1 MRKLTYMLAITTTL
15 LSACSSGEEG
25 KEKAFLTP
33 LKDEKIDHIHG
44 AGYPGN
50 DEGLY
55 IATHHGVK
63 IYRNGK
69 WYETIENNH
78 DYMGFQATKEGFY
91 SSGHPEEGSNLK
103 NPLGLVKSTD
113 KGKKLKKVAFYGE
126 SDFHYLATGYNSP
139 AIYVVNSQP
148 NSKIGQGLY
157 FSEDKGETWNLSQLN
172 GMPQTPA
179 NSIAAH
185 PEEVGTIGIAT
196 QQGLYLSKDKGNNF
210 KLFSQVQN
218 VTALSINKESVIYST
233 LSNQKSALISKPLNG
248 KEAEE
253 EIAIPS
259 LDKDDTIL
267 FINVN
272 PFNPSKMSFITK
284 GNDIYLTENGGRKWN
299 KTLEDGKITKS

>member
-15 LSACSSGEEG
+15 LSACSSGEED

-113 KGKKLKKVAFYGE
+113 KGEKLKKVAFYGE

-139 AIYVVNSQP
+139 AI
-148 NSKIGQGLY
+148 
-157 FSEDKGETWNLSQLN
+157 
-172 GMPQTPA
+172 
-179 NSIAAH
+179 
-185 PEEVGTIGIAT
+185 
-196 QQGLYLSKDKGNNF
+196 
-210 KLFSQVQN
+210 
-218 VTALSINKESVIYST
+218 
-233 LSNQKSALISKPLNG
+233 
-248 KEAEE
+248 
-253 EIAIPS
+253 
-259 LDKDDTIL
+259 
-267 FINVN
+267 
-272 PFNPSKMSFITK
+272 
-284 GNDIYLTENGGRKWN
+284 
-299 KTLEDGKITKS
+299 